1 MWAVANIVERFSDR
15 YDFFVVA
22 GNRNERGK
30 TEKVS
35 GVVER
40 AWNVVGSAQAYYL
53 DPAELNGEIIRQRF
67 DEVRPDLVFLN
78 SVFSTSTIRYLQARK
93 KGEFGAVHSVIAP
106 CGELLPGA
114 LAIKPWKKR
123 LFLAYARTMALYH
136 GLIWRASFESES
148 ESIRKVFGLEPRIRI
163 AADLTPRTILPKFRP
178 ADKPV
183 KHPGNVKLIFL
194 SRIDRKKNLHFL
206 LERLHGLSDGSV
218 ELEIIGP
225 VDDRRYWTECRSIIE
240 KLPPNI
246 SVSMLGAMD
255 NASALERL
263 SKAHFFVLPTLS
275 ENFGYVCIE
284 ALSAGCPLIISD
296 RTDWNW
302 VEGAGAGWAIPLE
315 DRSAWS
321 GRLLEVVAQTR
332 GDYARMSSDARNI
345 AVKWLE
351 EPKLEAATAELFDFA
366 IGCGRSVK

>member
-1 MWAVANIVERFSDR
+1 
-15 YDFFVVA
+15 
-22 GNRNERGK
+22 
-30 TEKVS
+30 
-35 GVVER
+35 
-40 AWNVVGSAQAYYL
+40 
-53 DPAELNGEIIRQRF
+53 
-67 DEVRPDLVFLN
+67 
-78 SVFSTSTIRYLQARK
+78 
-93 KGEFGAVHSVIAP
+93 
-106 CGELLPGA
+106 
-114 LAIKPWKKR
+114 
-123 LFLAYARTMALYH
+123 
-136 GLIWRASFESES
+136 
-148 ESIRKVFGLEPRIRI
+148 
-163 AADLTPRTILPKFRP
+163 
-178 ADKPV
+178 
-183 KHPGNVKLIFL
+183 
-194 SRIDRKKNLHFL
+194 
-206 LERLHGLSDGSV
+206 
-218 ELEIIGP
+218 LEIIGP

-263 SKAHFFVLPTLS
+263 TKAHFFVLPTLS

-302 VEGAGAGWAIPLE
+302 VEDAGAGWAIPLE